1 MKLYLYFILLF
12 IYEDFNS
19 CHYELRINLVYNNVC
34 SSFLLVESS
43 TIGQAHTSG
52 GHLAA
57 VEGYAL
63 AAEQVLGA
71 RLSWSHCPW
80 TRYLA
85 NSLKSDRNRV
95 GGAREVPNTGKPS
108 GWSIRLSRRCL
119 RAWMCEEAVNCWIV
133 GSRSSEQ
140 KTRVCQPWSE

>member
-1 MKLYLYFILLF
+1 MRTCKYLNETTLIFYIIIYLLR
-12 IYEDFNS
+12 IS
-19 CHYELRINLVYNNVC
+19 IHATTLLRINLVINNVC
-34 SSFLLVESS
+34 SSLLVESS
-43 TIGQAHTSG
+43 TIGQALTLG

-71 RLSWSHCPW
+71 KSSWSHCPW
-80 TRYLA
+80 TRDFA
-85 NSLKSDRNRV
+85 NSLKSVRNRV

-119 RAWMCEEAVNCWIV
+119 RAWMCEEAVNC
-133 GSRSSEQ
+133 
-140 KTRVCQPWSE
+140 